1 MKQYKGTLAAWALAL
16 LFLAGCSQTQ
26 APTGQSDNGGESA
39 PQAEAGTDQVEQTTP
54 EEEAAEEQEITLYLP
69 NDQGDAFE
77 EAKETVL
84 LQPQNIVDALTGH
97 GVLPQGVTV
106 NTFEVDEEGNLQMD
120 VSQEFAVGLGSTGT
134 TGEAMMLG
142 SLVNTL
148 LSAYQAE
155 TVAITC
161 GGETL
166 ETGHNVYDTPLSFS
180 QLP

>member
-39 PQAEAGTDQVEQTTP
+39 PQVEAGTDQVEQTTP

-77 EAKETVL
+77 EEKETVL

-134 TGEAMMLG
+134 TGEAMEDKEYTFR
-142 SLVNTL
+142 VD
-148 LSAYQAE
+148 QAE

-166 ETGHNVYDTPLSFS
+166 ETGHNVYDTPLSFF